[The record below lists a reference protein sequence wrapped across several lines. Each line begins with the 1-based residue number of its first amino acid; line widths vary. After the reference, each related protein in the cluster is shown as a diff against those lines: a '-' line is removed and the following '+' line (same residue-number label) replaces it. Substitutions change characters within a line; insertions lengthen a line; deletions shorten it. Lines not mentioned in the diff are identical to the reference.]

1 MVYTIKNY
9 MEEAVGNM
17 LDRVLENIDVCKC
30 PKCKLDIMA
39 LALNRLP
46 PRYFVTKEG
55 ELFERLAEL
64 QEQFTVDITAA
75 IAAAAFIVK
84 NNPKHD

>member
-1 MVYTIKNY
+1 MVYTVKNY

-17 LDRVLENIDVCKC
+17 IDKVLENIDVCKC

-84 NNPKHD
+84 NNSKHD

>member
-1 MVYTIKNY
+1 
-9 MEEAVGNM
+9 MEEAVTNM

-46 PRYFVTKEG
+46 PRYVVTKEG
-55 ELFERLAEL
+55 ELFVKVAEL
-64 QEQFTVDITAA
+64 QEQFNVDIITAITAA
-75 IAAAAFIVK
+75 AFVVK

>member
-1 MVYTIKNY
+1 MYTIKNY
-9 MEEAVGNM
+9 MEEAVANM
-17 LDRVLENIDVCKC
+17 LDKVIENIDVCKC

-55 ELFERLAEL
+55 ELFERLSEL

-84 NNPKHD
+84 SNPKHD